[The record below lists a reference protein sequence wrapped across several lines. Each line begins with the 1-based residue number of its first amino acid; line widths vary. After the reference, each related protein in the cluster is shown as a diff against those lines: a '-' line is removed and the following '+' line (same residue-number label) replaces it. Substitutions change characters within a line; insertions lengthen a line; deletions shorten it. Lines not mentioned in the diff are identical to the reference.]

1 MNTNFKYEGAIYT
14 MTNEHVL
21 IVYFNVESEAFQAL
35 SEIRQNTV
43 AHQGFVLFEQASLIK
58 REHGNILIK
67 DGFHNGEEIGGG
79 MALGS
84 VIGSFIGILG
94 GPLGVLLGMGAGATL
109 GSLPALNDAE
119 EKNSL
124 IRSVTTRLQ
133 DGEMAILAVVQEENE
148 QDLDQYFGK
157 FDTMII
163 RYDAGVIEEEI
174 EYAEKLQ
181 EDLAHQAQ
189 AAMKKERSDERKKR
203 AAAKRDS
210 VHTRFESLK
219 EKFTRDN

>member
-1 MNTNFKYEGAIYT
+1 MA
-14 MTNEHVL
+14 NEHVL

-35 SEIRQNTV
+35 SEIRQNAV
-43 AHQGFVLFEQASLIK
+43 AHHGFVLFEQVSLIK
-58 REHGNILIK
+58 REHGNVLIK

-79 MALGS
+79 MAIGG

-133 DGEMAILAVVQEENE
+133 DGEMAILAVVQEEN
-148 QDLDQYFGK
+148 
-157 FDTMII
+157 
-163 RYDAGVIEEEI
+163 DA
-174 EYAEKLQ
+174 
-181 EDLAHQAQ
+181 
-189 AAMKKERSDERKKR
+189 
-203 AAAKRDS
+203 
-210 VHTRFESLK
+210 
-219 EKFTRDN
+219 